1 MRISSGSNE
10 DGFALIGALALM
22 AILSMVVASA
32 VTLSQYL
39 AAEIDTFA
47 SRARSRYAAESV
59 LHRTLLA
66 LENDRAKYP
75 DRNLTPQNTAE
86 LDCRFMADGRIH
98 NMEVDDVAMKV
109 QIFDA
114 MTGLDLSGPNP
125 ARQLLYTTQDTA
137 RRELLERMANRL
149 NDYADN
155 DSLVRKDGME
165 KLQYQMQNIPH
176 LPRNDPLQFRE
187 EARWVPELRN
197 EYPDLTD
204 GRWDCFRVIA
214 PERMRTLAGRPNLYA
229 TPVALLAERCRLN
242 RQEAALLQTSL
253 RQWQEAGIPLQE
265 SLPPSVWSKLSSYF
279 STMESG
285 LYTIRIKGANPEYP
299 AATLSATIQLNSYSP
314 KLEFYEF
321 TSF

>member
-1 MRISSGSNE
+1 M
-10 DGFALIGALALM
+10 
-22 AILSMVVASA
+22 
-32 VTLSQYL
+32 
-39 AAEIDTFA
+39 
-47 SRARSRYAAESV
+47 
-59 LHRTLLA
+59 
-66 LENDRAKYP
+66 
-75 DRNLTPQNTAE
+75 
-86 LDCRFMADGRIH
+86 
-98 NMEVDDVAMKV
+98 
-109 QIFDA
+109 
-114 MTGLDLSGPNP
+114 
-125 ARQLLYTTQDTA
+125 
-137 RRELLERMANRL
+137 
-149 NDYADN
+149 
-155 DSLVRKDGME
+155 
-165 KLQYQMQNIPH
+165 
-176 LPRNDPLQFRE
+176 
-187 EARWVPELRN
+187 
-197 EYPDLTD
+197 
-204 GRWDCFRVIA
+204 IA